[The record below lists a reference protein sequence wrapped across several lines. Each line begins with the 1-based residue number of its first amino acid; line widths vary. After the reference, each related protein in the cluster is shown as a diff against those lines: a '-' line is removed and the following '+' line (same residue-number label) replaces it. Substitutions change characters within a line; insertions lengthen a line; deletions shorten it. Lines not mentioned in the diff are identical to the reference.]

1 MKRIIPT
8 TALLSILLVATVASA
23 QFRDDTVLLTFDV
36 GTVLATSEYSDA
48 DVTGNV
54 AGFTLEKVLG
64 GGKFN
69 AGFSVIWLKGD
80 ETVKSQ
86 DGTEEK
92 ITYTSVPFFLTGRWN
107 FLNSS
112 FAANIGLGIG
122 IHSSTRKLH
131 EGTTEELD
139 STTIGT
145 ALSIPIEVAYFVDPD
160 FYLQAVYTPSWMD
173 GTPLRDD
180 IAHSF
185 ALGLGFVWGG
195 EQDTSD
201 K

>member
-1 MKRIIPT
+1 MKRIIQT
-8 TALLSILLVATVASA
+8 TAFLVMLLAATAASA
-23 QFRDDTVLLTFDV
+23 QFREGTVLLTFDV
-36 GTVLATSEYSDA
+36 GTILATSDYSDNNI
-48 DVTGNV
+48 DGNV

-64 GGKFN
+64 GGGKFN
-69 AGFSVIWLKGD
+69 VGFSVIWLKGD
-80 ETVKSQ
+80 ETVKVQ

-92 ITYTSVPFFLTGRWN
+92 LTFTSVPFFLTGRWN
-107 FLNSS
+107 ILNSS

-122 IHSSTRKLH
+122 IHSSTRKLD
-131 EGTTEELD
+131 EGTSEELS
-139 STTIGT
+139 STSIGT

-195 EQDTSD
+195 E
-201 K
+201 

>member
-1 MKRIIPT
+1 MKRIIQT
-8 TALLSILLVATVASA
+8 TALLAVLLTATAASA
-23 QFRDDTVLLTFDV
+23 QFREGTVLLTFDV
-36 GTVLATSEYSDA
+36 GTVLATSEYSGSDI
-48 DVTGNV
+48 DGTI

-64 GGKFN
+64 EGKFN
-69 AGFSVIWLKGD
+69 AGFSVIWLMGD

-92 ITYTSVPFFLTGRWN
+92 ITYSSVPFFLTGRWN
-107 FLNSS
+107 FLNSR

-131 EGTTEELD
+131 EGTSEELA

-145 ALSIPIEVAYFVDPD
+145 ALSVPIEVAYFIDPD

-185 ALGLGFVWGG
+185 ALGLGFVW
-195 EQDTSD
+195 
-201 K
+201 

>member
-8 TALLSILLVATVASA
+8 TALLVVLLAATAASA
-23 QFRDDTVLLTFDV
+23 QFREGTTLLTFDV
-36 GTVLATSEYSDA
+36 GTALATSEYSDA

-80 ETVKSQ
+80 ETVKVQ

-92 ITYTSVPFFLTGRWN
+92 LTYTSVPFFLTGRWN
-107 FLNSS
+107 FLNSR

-160 FYLQAVYTPSWMD
+160 FFLQAVYTPSWMD

>member
-8 TALLSILLVATVASA
+8 AAFLSILLVATVASA

-36 GTVLATSEYSDA
+36 GTVLATSEYSDN
-48 DVTGNV
+48 DIDGNV

-80 ETVKSQ
+80 ETVKLQ

-131 EGTTEELD
+131 EGTTEELA
-139 STTIGT
+139 SMVFTEITG
-145 ALSIPIEVAYFVDPD
+145 EVSVSP
-160 FYLQAVYTPSWMD
+160 
-173 GTPLRDD
+173 
-180 IAHSF
+180 
-185 ALGLGFVWGG
+185 
-195 EQDTSD
+195 
-201 K
+201 

>member
-1 MKRIIPT
+1 MRKIIQT
-8 TALLSILLVATVASA
+8 TALLAVLLTATAASA
-23 QFRDDTVLLTFDV
+23 QFRGGTTLLTFDV
-36 GTVLATSEYSDA
+36 GTLVATSDYSSE
-48 DVTGNV
+48 DVTGTI
-54 AGFTLEKVLG
+54 AGFTVEKVLG
-64 GGKFN
+64 SGNFS
-69 AGFSVIWLKGD
+69 AGLSVIWLKGD
-80 ETVKSQ
+80 ETVKIQ

-92 ITYTSVPFFLTGRWN
+92 LTYSSVPFVLTGRWN

-131 EGTTEELD
+131 EGTTEELS

-145 ALSIPIEVAYFVDPD
+145 ALSLPIEVAYFVDPD

-173 GTPLRDD
+173 GTPFRDD

-195 EQDTSD
+195 E
-201 K
+201 